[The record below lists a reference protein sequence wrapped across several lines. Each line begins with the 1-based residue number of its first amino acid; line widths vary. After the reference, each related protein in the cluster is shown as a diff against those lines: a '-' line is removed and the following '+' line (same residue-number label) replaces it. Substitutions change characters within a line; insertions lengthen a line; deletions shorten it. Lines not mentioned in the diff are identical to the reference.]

1 MEPPSEGR
9 DVQVTLVAATLSN
22 ELLSAAGQHVAALKT
37 VTSKDLHRVLPHV
50 EQVFLAVE
58 AQDKAGVCSC
68 SLAPSPEGCQE
79 VP

>member
-1 MEPPSEGR
+1 MEPPPEGR

-22 ELLSAAGQHVAALKT
+22 ELLSAARQHVAALKT

-50 EQVFLAVE
+50 DQVFLAVE

-68 SLAPSPEGCQE
+68 SLAPSLECCQE
-79 VP
+79 VL